1 MTYCWDGVE
10 KIVEHMSGSHND
22 EHQGRQQHALQL

>member
-1 MTYCWDGVE
+1 MIYPLGWRG

-22 EHQGRQQHALQL
+22 EHQARQQPVPPL